1 MQVTRLHNKLRCE
14 VYGNAFKT
22 ELPSLENVK
31 VPSTAKE
38 KVVASPDKEVVSPD
52 KEVVSPDNESET
64 VKEIIE
70 LDDGNSGSEDDGYL

>member
-1 MQVTRLHNKLRCE
+1 LGCE

-31 VPSTAKE
+31 VSQKDKD
-38 KVVASPDKEVVSPD
+38 KVVASSDKEVLPD
-52 KEVVSPDNESET
+52 KVVAET

-70 LDDGNSGSEDDGYL
+70 CNADDANSGSEDDEQKKRPKFVNKRGN

>member
-1 MQVTRLHNKLRCE
+1 M
-14 VYGNAFKT
+14 
-22 ELPSLENVK
+22 K